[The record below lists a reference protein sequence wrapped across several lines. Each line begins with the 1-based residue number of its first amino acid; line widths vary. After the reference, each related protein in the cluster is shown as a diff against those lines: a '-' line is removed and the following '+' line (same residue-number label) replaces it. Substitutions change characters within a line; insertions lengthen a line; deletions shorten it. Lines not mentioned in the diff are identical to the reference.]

1 VCYNAA
7 RMPSALELIR
17 RVLLVAGEAVFLYA
31 ASRMVFEW
39 VVRATWGRA
48 PVRRW
53 LGGSLRAPG
62 NILHE
67 AGHAIGYVL
76 AGYRVRRLVPFFIDP
91 EGRGYCRPGRPWSPL
106 ALPWL
111 ATGLAALMPLATG
124 AAALWAASVLLGVPE
139 DPSELTVTADWRR
152 LAAILTGLD
161 YHSWRTWLFLYLAL
175 SIGSELAP
183 SEIDLRK
190 SIPAVAVAAG
200 LIVLVTLGVS
210 ELPSDAPL
218 RHGFDLY
225 LGWCLSWASTV
236 LDFGI
241 VALVLVGVPAAILTW
256 PLRSRGR

>member
-1 VCYNAA
+1 MPA
-7 RMPSALELIR
+7 MPSALELIR
-17 RVLLVAGEAVFLYA
+17 RVALVAGEAVFLYA

-53 LGGSLRAPG
+53 LVGILRAPG

-67 AGHAIGYVL
+67 AGHALGYL
-76 AGYRVRRLVPFFIDP
+76 IAGYRVRRLVPFFIDP

-106 ALPWL
+106 APPWL

-124 AAALWAASVLLGVPE
+124 AVALWAASVLLGVPD
-139 DPSELTVTADWRR
+139 DPSELTVTTDWRR

-183 SEIDLRK
+183 SEIDLPK
-190 SIPAVAVAAG
+190 SVPAVVAASA
-200 LIVLVTLGVS
+200 LVIVVSLGIG
-210 ELPSDAPL
+210 ELPADSPV
-218 RHGFDLY
+218 RHQFDIY
-225 LGWCLSWASTV
+225 LGWGLSWTSMV

-241 VALVLVGVPAAILTW
+241 MALVLVGVPAAILAW
-256 PLRSRGR
+256 PLRERGR